1 MENNLNIVKSE
12 FKELPNNIEAEQS
25 VIGSIL
31 VTNEIFDEIST
42 IISSI
47 NFYDPM
53 HQKIYNAIESL
64 IYKGML
70 ANPITLKN
78 YFEDEKDDL
87 DVPEYLVK
95 ITKFSTSIRQAIEYS
110 KIIYDMFVRRE
121 LIKISEQTID
131 NAKITD
137 LDSSGQNIIENSERL
152 LFDLAE
158 KGSFNSSLIKFD
170 DAMKQTIEMA
180 SAAYKNEGGIV
191 GVPTGL
197 RDLDDKLGGLH
208 QSDLIIIA
216 GRPSMGKTSLATN
229 IAFNAAKHIQDNQK
243 KSSVA
248 FFSLEMSSEQLST
261 RILSEQARIG
271 SNDIRRGRISDEQF
285 DQFLETSKNIA
296 ELPLFIDETPAIS
309 IAAMSNRARRIKRLH
324 GLDMIVVDYIQLM
337 RGTTYNKDGRVQE
350 ISQITQGLKAIAKEL
365 GVPVVA
371 LSQLSRQVEQR
382 DDHKPQLADLRESGS
397 IEQDADVVMFVYRE
411 GYYLQRKEP
420 REATVEHAEWQ
431 AKMNEVAH
439 LAEIIIGKQRHG
451 PIGKVTLEFEKD
463 LQNLKIL
470 KLIKFKYKTLMLT
483 SLYENTILKN
493 PKFIILILFITLISF
508 GYYSKDFRLDASS
521 ETLLIE
527 DDPDLE
533 YLREITNRYG
543 SKEFLVLTYTPN
555 EGMISNTSIN
565 NLLSL
570 KYKIQSLD
578 WVHSV
583 ITLLDIPLL
592 NNTDAPL
599 QERLKGFK
607 TLKDED
613 VDKNRG
619 FKEILESPVFRNFV
633 ISESG
638 KTSGIIVNIKQNPIL
653 EDIENRSKKEIDEH
667 RDKIKKQN
675 HKNIL
680 EIRDVIKSYDDVG
693 KIYLGGIP
701 MIADDMMTFIK
712 SDIIVFGLGVLL
724 FIIATLWFVFKK

>member
-1 MENNLNIVKSE
+1 MEKNLSIVKDQ
-12 FKELPNNIEAEQS
+12 FKELPNNIEAEQA

-31 VTNEIFDEIST
+31 VSNDIFDEIST
-42 IISSI
+42 LISSI

-53 HQKIYNAIESL
+53 HQRIFEAIESL

-95 ITKFSTSIRQAIEYS
+95 ITKFSTSVRQAVEYS

-131 NAKITD
+131 SAKLNE
-137 LDSSGQNIIENSERL
+137 LDTNGQTIIENSERL

-158 KGSFNSSLIKFD
+158 KGSFNSSLVKFD
-170 DAMKQTIEMA
+170 EAMKQTIEMA
-180 SAAYKNEGGIV
+180 SAAYKNEEGIV

-229 IAFNAAKHIQDNQK
+229 IAFNAAQKLQENGK
-243 KSSVA
+243 KSSIA

-261 RILSEQARIG
+261 RIISEQARIS

-285 DQFLETSKNIA
+285 DKFLETSKNIA
-296 ELPLFIDETPAIS
+296 ELPLYIDETPAIS
-309 IAAMSNRARRIKRLH
+309 IAAMSNRARRIKRLF

-439 LAEIIIGKQRHG
+439 LAQIIIGKQRHG
-451 PIGKVTLEFEKD
+451 PIGNVTLEFEERFT
-463 LQNLKIL
+463 
-470 KLIKFKYKTLMLT
+470 KFKDTQ
-483 SLYENTILKN
+483 
-493 PKFIILILFITLISF
+493 
-508 GYYSKDFRLDASS
+508 
-521 ETLLIE
+521 
-527 DDPDLE
+527 
-533 YLREITNRYG
+533 
-543 SKEFLVLTYTPN
+543 
-555 EGMISNTSIN
+555 IN
-565 NLLSL
+565 
-570 KYKIQSLD
+570 
-578 WVHSV
+578 
-583 ITLLDIPLL
+583 
-592 NNTDAPL
+592 
-599 QERLKGFK
+599 
-607 TLKDED
+607 
-613 VDKNRG
+613 
-619 FKEILESPVFRNFV
+619 
-633 ISESG
+633 
-638 KTSGIIVNIKQNPIL
+638 
-653 EDIENRSKKEIDEH
+653 
-667 RDKIKKQN
+667 
-675 HKNIL
+675 
-680 EIRDVIKSYDDVG
+680 
-693 KIYLGGIP
+693 
-701 MIADDMMTFIK
+701 
-712 SDIIVFGLGVLL
+712 
-724 FIIATLWFVFKK
+724 

>member
-1 MENNLNIVKSE
+1 MENNLSIVKDQ
-12 FKELPNNIEAEQS
+12 FKELPNNIEAEQA

-31 VTNEIFDEIST
+31 VSNDIFDEINT

-53 HQKIYNAIESL
+53 HQKIFEAVENL

-87 DVPEYLVK
+87 NVPEYLVK
-95 ITKFSTSIRQAIEYS
+95 ITKFSTSVRQAIEYS

-131 NAKITD
+131 SAKLND
-137 LDSSGQNIIENSERL
+137 LDTNGQSIIESSERL

-158 KGSFNSSLIKFD
+158 KGSFNSSLVKFD
-170 DAMKQTIEMA
+170 EAMKQTIEMA
-180 SAAYKNEGGIV
+180 SAAYKNEEGIV

-229 IAFNAAKHIQDNQK
+229 IAFNAAQKLQESGK
-243 KSSVA
+243 KSSIA

-261 RILSEQARIG
+261 RIISEQARIS
-271 SNDIRRGRISDEQF
+271 SNDIRRGRISDDQF
-285 DQFLETSKNIA
+285 DKFLETSKNIS
-296 ELPLFIDETPAIS
+296 ELPLYIDETPAIS
-309 IAAMSNRARRIKRLH
+309 IAALSNRARRIKRLF

-337 RGTTYNKDGRVQE
+337 RGTTFNKDGRVQE

-365 GVPVVA
+365 SVPVVA

-439 LAEIIIGKQRHG
+439 LAQIIIGKQRHG
-451 PIGKVTLEFEKD
+451 PIGNVTLEFEERFT
-463 LQNLKIL
+463 
-470 KLIKFKYKTLMLT
+470 KFKDTQ
-483 SLYENTILKN
+483 
-493 PKFIILILFITLISF
+493 
-508 GYYSKDFRLDASS
+508 
-521 ETLLIE
+521 
-527 DDPDLE
+527 
-533 YLREITNRYG
+533 
-543 SKEFLVLTYTPN
+543 
-555 EGMISNTSIN
+555 
-565 NLLSL
+565 LS
-570 KYKIQSLD
+570 
-578 WVHSV
+578 
-583 ITLLDIPLL
+583 
-592 NNTDAPL
+592 
-599 QERLKGFK
+599 
-607 TLKDED
+607 
-613 VDKNRG
+613 
-619 FKEILESPVFRNFV
+619 
-633 ISESG
+633 
-638 KTSGIIVNIKQNPIL
+638 
-653 EDIENRSKKEIDEH
+653 
-667 RDKIKKQN
+667 
-675 HKNIL
+675 
-680 EIRDVIKSYDDVG
+680 
-693 KIYLGGIP
+693 
-701 MIADDMMTFIK
+701 
-712 SDIIVFGLGVLL
+712 
-724 FIIATLWFVFKK
+724 

>member
-1 MENNLNIVKSE
+1 MENNLSIVKDK
-12 FKELPNNIEAEQS
+12 FKELPNNIEAEQA

-31 VTNEIFDEIST
+31 VSNDIFDEVNT

-53 HQKIYNAIESL
+53 HQKIFDAIESL

-78 YFEDEKDDL
+78 YFEDEKDEIN
-87 DVPEYLVK
+87 VPEYLVK
-95 ITKFSTSIRQAIEYS
+95 VTKFSTSVRQAVEYS

-121 LIKISEQTID
+121 LIKISEETID
-131 NAKITD
+131 SAKLND
-137 LDSSGQNIIENSERL
+137 LDTNGQTIIENSERQ

-180 SAAYKNEGGIV
+180 SAAYKNEEGIV

-229 IAFNAAKHIQDNQK
+229 IAFNAAQKLQDSSK
-243 KSSVA
+243 KSSIA

-261 RILSEQARIG
+261 RIISEQARIS
-271 SNDIRRGRISDEQF
+271 SNDIRRGRISDDQF
-285 DQFLETSKNIA
+285 DKFLETSKNIS
-296 ELPLFIDETPAIS
+296 ELPLYIDETPAIS
-309 IAAMSNRARRIKRLH
+309 IAALSNRARRIKRLF

-365 GVPVVA
+365 AVPVVA

-411 GYYLQRKEP
+411 GYYLSRKEP

-439 LAEIIIGKQRHG
+439 LAQIIIGKQRHG
-451 PIGKVTLEFEKD
+451 PIGNVTLEFEERFT
-463 LQNLKIL
+463 
-470 KLIKFKYKTLMLT
+470 KFKDTQ
-483 SLYENTILKN
+483 
-493 PKFIILILFITLISF
+493 
-508 GYYSKDFRLDASS
+508 
-521 ETLLIE
+521 
-527 DDPDLE
+527 
-533 YLREITNRYG
+533 TN
-543 SKEFLVLTYTPN
+543 
-555 EGMISNTSIN
+555 
-565 NLLSL
+565 
-570 KYKIQSLD
+570 
-578 WVHSV
+578 
-583 ITLLDIPLL
+583 
-592 NNTDAPL
+592 
-599 QERLKGFK
+599 
-607 TLKDED
+607 
-613 VDKNRG
+613 
-619 FKEILESPVFRNFV
+619 
-633 ISESG
+633 
-638 KTSGIIVNIKQNPIL
+638 
-653 EDIENRSKKEIDEH
+653 
-667 RDKIKKQN
+667 
-675 HKNIL
+675 
-680 EIRDVIKSYDDVG
+680 
-693 KIYLGGIP
+693 
-701 MIADDMMTFIK
+701 
-712 SDIIVFGLGVLL
+712 
-724 FIIATLWFVFKK
+724 